1 MMSNFIVKFAP
12 IDTTVYIYEVEAEN
26 EAAAHLN
33 ALDDFRMD
41 IGYDMSK
48 DFECIN
54 VEEFTDD

>member
-1 MMSNFIVKFAP
+1 MPKFIVRFAP
-12 IDTTVYIYEVEAEN
+12 IDTTVYVYEVEAEN